1 MLYDA
6 LGYYK
11 ILEVD
16 VLADDQTIKL
26 NYRDKAKQWHPDH
39 NKSDDALDM
48 FQKISVAYDIL
59 KDNKTRT
66 IYDMLSIIYTQ
77 KDFPDFQTLKI
88 YKDHKGIETPFLRVL
103 RLYKYTKQGFKL
115 EKPIVSYDGAIDI
128 INKITTENWIKGWI
142 KPNENFKIIKYNR
155 ENLNKNIEDNFK
167 MFVHNAVAYFKEDK
181 KDKAYIC
188 AVEALSYAN
197 NEQKQKILNFLYTLP
212 QIQYTPKNWNY
223 EYLKQI
229 QMKIPKFIIS
239 VFVLIVI
246 CVSFFIFNQKF
257 SLFKEKDDKINYY
270 QEVVFNNGNETVDDM
285 ILSKIFNIPVDYDD
299 DTMLFHITSVTNIM
313 HGPSENFDILY
324 KSSKNQ
330 TVRVTGYTPDKQ
342 WYRVLLDDGNMG
354 FVKKRFIKKGIG
366 NTIPNK
372 SKIIKNTER

>member
-1 MLYDA
+1 M
-6 LGYYK
+6 
-11 ILEVD
+11 
-16 VLADDQTIKL
+16 
-26 NYRDKAKQWHPDH
+26 
-39 NKSDDALDM
+39 
-48 FQKISVAYDIL
+48 
-59 KDNKTRT
+59 
-66 IYDMLSIIYTQ
+66 
-77 KDFPDFQTLKI
+77 
-88 YKDHKGIETPFLRVL
+88 
-103 RLYKYTKQGFKL
+103 
-115 EKPIVSYDGAIDI
+115 
-128 INKITTENWIKGWI
+128 
-142 KPNENFKIIKYNR
+142 
-155 ENLNKNIEDNFK
+155 EDNFK

-188 AVEALSYAN
+188 PGEALSYAN

-330 TVRVTGYTPDKQ
+330 TVRVTGYTADKQ

>member
-59 KDNKTRT
+59 KDHKTRT

>member
-115 EKPIVSYDGAIDI
+115 EKPIVSYDGAIDL

>member
-142 KPNENFKIIKYNR
+142 KPKENFKIIKYNR